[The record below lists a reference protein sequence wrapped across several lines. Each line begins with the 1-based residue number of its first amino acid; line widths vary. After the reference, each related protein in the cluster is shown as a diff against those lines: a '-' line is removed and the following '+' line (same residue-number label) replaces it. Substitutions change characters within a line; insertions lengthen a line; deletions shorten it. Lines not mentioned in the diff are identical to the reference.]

1 MAAQTLEI
9 LIGLDVR
16 LRRQVLVLVT
26 VLEGEIG

>member
-16 LRRQVLVLVT
+16 LRRQVLVLVA